1 MDWEKPCQKLKGSVI
16 RHNIEIAIKK
26 LQIIYPESEFYF
38 WGKIE
43 GNYFIFKEILIS
55 LKFIEIVK

>member
-1 MDWEKPCQKLKGSVI
+1 LRGRLK

-26 LQIIYPESEFYF
+26 LELNYPEAEVNF

-43 GNYFIFKEILIS
+43 GKNPVFIY
-55 LKFIEIVK
+55 